1 MGVRLPPGAYVLYTQ
16 AMKEKIEKIVLEAL
30 KKMGVETSSLDI
42 VVEIPKDSSNGDY
55 STNIAMRLASVL
67 KKKPLDIANG
77 IVNNIEDEDFS
88 KVEAVAPG
96 FINFYLSETY
106 LFNEVE
112 SIVEN
117 PGGYFKSTLKK
128 GEKLAI
134 EYTDANPFKVLH
146 IGHLYSNTVGE
157 SFARLQEALGAN
169 VKRLSYQGDV
179 GLHVAKT
186 LWGLEK
192 KLKDENKTF
201 VDVEKLP
208 LAERV
213 KYLGD
218 AYVEGAER
226 YDYSD
231 DQEAKKEIDEI
242 NYYIFYITN
251 PVLEKKDFKRFED
264 VGMEEKYTKGRL
276 WCLEQFETIYKR
288 LGTKF
293 DHYFFESEVGEA
305 GLKLVLENVGSIF
318 KEDDGAIIYEGDEE
332 KHLHTRV
339 FVNRYGL
346 PTYEAKEL
354 GLAFKK
360 KEEIGYDTSIIITAN
375 EQSGYFKVVMDALSK
390 LDIDT
395 ANRTKHFSHGVVKL
409 PNAEKMSSR
418 RGGILSAEWLLDET
432 KKKVIKKMKSS
443 SVVSDSDFEDVAEKV
458 TIGAVKYAF
467 LKVTVG
473 SDIAFDFDK
482 AISFDGDT
490 GPYIQ
495 YAYSRASALVDEFG
509 MEPTHNVY
517 IKQTSEGAYA
527 QGLLRYIG
535 KYQETLLNSALTYS
549 PSTLCQYLFEL
560 SQAFNS
566 FYQNVRLSDMSEEER
581 VPLVLIIK
589 SIMNILKDGL
599 AKLGIEVVDRM

>member
-1 MGVRLPPGAYVLYTQ
+1 
-16 AMKEKIEKIVLEAL
+16 MKQKIQKIVVDALE
-30 KKMGVETSSLDI
+30 KMGVDTSSLDI

-55 STNIAMRLASVL
+55 STNVAMRLASVL
-67 KKKPLDIANG
+67 QKKPLDIANE
-77 IVNNIEDEDFS
+77 IVSHIEDEDFS
-88 KVEAVAPG
+88 KVEAVVPG
-96 FINFYLSETY
+96 FINFYLSPTY
-106 LFNEVE
+106 LLKEVQR
-112 SIVEN
+112 IADN
-117 PGGYFKSTLKK
+117 PTEYFQSTLKK

-157 SFARLQEALGAN
+157 AFARLQEALGAD
-169 VKRLSYQGDV
+169 VKRVNYQGDI

-192 KLKDENKTF
+192 KLKDEEKTF
-201 VDVEKLP
+201 SDVEKLP

-231 DQEAKKEIDEI
+231 DEVAKKEIDEI

-264 VGMEEKYTKGRL
+264 VGMEEKYVKGKL
-276 WCLEQFETIYKR
+276 WCLEYFETIYER
-288 LGTKF
+288 LGTRF
-293 DHYFFESEVGEA
+293 DNYFLESEVGA
-305 GLKLVLENVGSIF
+305 TGLKVVLENVGKIF

-332 KHLHTRV
+332 KNLHTRV

-360 KEEIGYDTSIIITAN
+360 KEKVDYDTSIIITAN

-390 LDIDT
+390 LDEDI
-395 ANRTKHFSHGVVKL
+395 AKSVKHFAHGVVKL
-409 PNAEKMSSR
+409 PNAQKMSSR
-418 RGGILSAEWLLDET
+418 KGGIISAEWLLDET
-432 KKKVIKKMKSS
+432 KKKVLKKMKESS
-443 SVVSDSDFEDVAEKV
+443 TVSVGDAEKV
-458 TIGAVKYAF
+458 SEKIAIGAIKYAF

-495 YAYSRASALVDEFG
+495 YVYSRCSSLVREFG
-509 MEPTHNVY
+509 
-517 IKQTSEGAYA
+517 SEGAGEVCFGRCLSNPYVENLTR
-527 QGLLRYIG
+527 QISKGGGILLD
-535 KYQETLLNSALTYS
+535 SALTYS

-560 SQAFNS
+560 SQSFNS
-566 FYQNVRLSDMSEEER
+566 FYQNVRLSDMEDEER
-581 VPLVLIIK
+581 GILLVIVRGV
-589 SIMNILKDGL
+589 MNMVEYGL
-599 AKLGIEVVDRM
+599 NVLGIKVVEKM

>member
-1 MGVRLPPGAYVLYTQ
+1 
-16 AMKEKIEKIVLEAL
+16 MKQKIQKIVTEVLE
-30 KKMGVETSSLDI
+30 KMDVDTSSLDV

-55 STNIAMRLASVL
+55 STNVAMRLASVL
-67 KKKPLDIANG
+67 KKKPLDIANE
-77 IVNNIEDEDFS
+77 IVSHIEDDDFS
-88 KVEAVAPG
+88 KVEAVVPG
-96 FINFYLSETY
+96 FINFYLSPTY
-106 LFNEVE
+106 LLKEVE
-112 SIVEN
+112 KMADN
-117 PGGYFKSTLKK
+117 PAGYFQSTLKQ

-157 SFARLQEALGAN
+157 AFARLQEALGAD
-169 VKRLSYQGDV
+169 VKRVNYQGDI

-192 KLKDENKTF
+192 KLKDEEKTF
-201 VDVEKLP
+201 SDVEKLP

-218 AYVEGAER
+218 AYVEGAEK

-231 DQEAKKEIDEI
+231 DEVVKKEIDEI

-264 VGMEEKYTKGRL
+264 VGMKEKYVKGRQ
-276 WCLEQFETIYKR
+276 WCLEHFETIYER

-293 DHYFFESEVGEA
+293 DHYFLESEVGA
-305 GLKLVLENVGSIF
+305 TGLKIVLENVGKIF
-318 KEDDGAIIYEGDEE
+318 KEDDGAIIYEGDE
-332 KHLHTRV
+332 KKNLHTRV

-360 KEEIGYDTSIIITAN
+360 KEDVDYDTSIIITAN

-390 LDIDT
+390 LDIDI
-395 ANRTKHFSHGVVKL
+395 AKNTKHFAHGVVKL
-409 PNAEKMSSR
+409 PNAQKMSSR
-418 RGGILSAEWLLDET
+418 KGGVISAEWLLDET
-432 KKKVIKKMKSS
+432 KKKVLKKMKESS
-443 SVVSDSDFEDVAEKV
+443 TVPVEDVEEVSEKIA
-458 TIGAVKYAF
+458 IGAIKYAF
-467 LKVTVG
+467 LRVTVG

-495 YAYSRASALVDEFG
+495 YVYSRCSSLLREFG
-509 MEPTHNVY
+509 S
-517 IKQTSEGAYA
+517 KGA
-527 QGLLRYIG
+527 GEVCLGRCLLNPYVENLTRQIG
-535 KYQETLLNSALTYS
+535 KGRDVLLDSALTYS
-549 PSTLCQYLFEL
+549 PLTLCQYLFEL
-560 SQAFNS
+560 SQSFNS
-566 FYQNVRLSDMSEEER
+566 FYQNVRLSDMEEDER
-581 VPLVLIIK
+581 
-589 SIMNILKDGL
+589 SILLAIVRAVMNTVEYGL
-599 AKLGIEVVDRM
+599 NLLGIEVVEKM

>member
-1 MGVRLPPGAYVLYTQ
+1 
-16 AMKEKIEKIVLEAL
+16 MKQKIQKIVVDALE
-30 KKMGVETSSLDI
+30 KMGVDTSSLDI

-55 STNIAMRLASVL
+55 STNVAMRLASVL
-67 KKKPLDIANG
+67 QKKPLDIANE
-77 IVNNIEDEDFS
+77 IVSHIEDEDFS
-88 KVEAVAPG
+88 KVEAVVPG
-96 FINFYLSETY
+96 FINFYLSPTY
-106 LFNEVE
+106 LLKEVQR
-112 SIVEN
+112 IADN
-117 PGGYFKSTLKK
+117 PTEYFQSTLKK

-157 SFARLQEALGAN
+157 AFARLQEVLGAD
-169 VKRLSYQGDV
+169 VKRVTYQGDI

-192 KLKDENKTF
+192 KLQDEGKTF
-201 VDVEKLP
+201 LDVEKLP

-231 DQEAKKEIDEI
+231 DEVAKKEIDEI

-264 VGMEEKYTKGRL
+264 VGMEEKYVKGKL
-276 WCLEQFETIYKR
+276 WCLEYFETIYER
-288 LGTKF
+288 LGTRF
-293 DHYFFESEVGEA
+293 DNYFLESEVGA
-305 GLKLVLENVGSIF
+305 TGLKVVLENVGKIF

-332 KHLHTRV
+332 KNLHTRV

-360 KEEIGYDTSIIITAN
+360 KEKVDYDTSIIITAN

-390 LDIDT
+390 LDEDI
-395 ANRTKHFSHGVVKL
+395 AKSVKHFAHGVVKL
-409 PNAEKMSSR
+409 PNAQKMSSR
-418 RGGILSAEWLLDET
+418 KGGIISAEWLLDET
-432 KKKVIKKMKSS
+432 KKKVLKKMKESS
-443 SVVSDSDFEDVAEKV
+443 TVSVGDAEKV
-458 TIGAVKYAF
+458 SEKIAIGAIKYAF

-495 YAYSRASALVDEFG
+495 YVYSRCSSLVREFG
-509 MEPTHNVY
+509 
-517 IKQTSEGAYA
+517 SEGAGEVCFGRCLSNPYVENLTR
-527 QGLLRYIG
+527 QISKGGGILLD
-535 KYQETLLNSALTYS
+535 SALTYS

-560 SQAFNS
+560 SQSFNS
-566 FYQNVRLSDMSEEER
+566 FYQNVRLSDMEDEER
-581 VPLVLIIK
+581 GILLVIVRGV
-589 SIMNILKDGL
+589 MNMVEYGL
-599 AKLGIEVVDRM
+599 NVLGIKVVEKM